1 MQYKFSVKVP
11 AHSLSLCSALRD
23 NKVRQ
28 QRLSDQLLPKLEMA
42 GTEHHVSIRSQMY
55 RRAIYQAA
63 VLQLPSHQACFLA
76 WPPNNKSSSSV
87 CTA

>member
-1 MQYKFSVKVP
+1 MQYKFSVNIP

-87 CTA
+87 CAA